1 MGIVALGGGVSS
13 VGESS
18 SGGRSVPRRG
28 VVLWGEGSDPLPF
41 LVARVRV
48 YPLECVPLGIVKSSN
63 INLSSLWT

>member
-1 MGIVALGGGVSS
+1 MGIVALGGGVSP
-13 VGESS
+13 VGTSS
-18 SGGRSVPRRG
+18 S
-28 VVLWGEGSDPLPF
+28 GEGSDPLPF

>member
-1 MGIVALGGGVSS
+1 MGIVALG
-13 VGESS
+13 EECPP
-18 SGGRSVPRRG
+18 SGSRPR
-28 VVLWGEGSDPLPF
+28 GEGSDPLPF

>member
-1 MGIVALGGGVSS
+1 MGIVALEGGVSP
-13 VGESS
+13 VGESPS
-18 SGGRSVPRRG
+18 
-28 VVLWGEGSDPLPF
+28 GEGSDPLPF

>member
-1 MGIVALGGGVSS
+1 MGIVALGGGVSP
-13 VGESS
+13 VGELS
-18 SGGRSVPRRG
+18 SG
-28 VVLWGEGSDPLPF
+28 GEGSDPLPF

>member
-1 MGIVALGGGVSS
+1 MGIVAL
-13 VGESS
+13 
-18 SGGRSVPRRG
+18 GGRSVPRRG
-28 VVLWGEGSDPLPF
+28 VVLGGEGSDPLPF